1 MKIYQLYLVD
11 DHPIF
16 LKGLTLL
23 LNEVIEFKV
32 IGEAHNGLEFLRDL
46 ENLVPDVV
54 LMDIRMP
61 HMNGIEATRE
71 ALQKIPSL
79 NIIARTMFGEQKYI
93 NLMAEAGAKGFL
105 PKDVTKEEL
114 VDAIKRVSEG
124 ETYFSQRVIT
134 ELVESSPNAI
144 GEEFLF
150 KMGEKFTEREQEVL
164 KYLIMGLSAP
174 EIGER
179 LFISPRTVEGHR
191 ASLIS
196 KTGTKNVVELVIFA
210 IRHNLISLS

>member
-23 LNEVIEFKV
+23 LNEVVEFKV
-32 IGEAHNGLEFLRDL
+32 IGEAHDGLEFLRDM
-46 ENLVPDVV
+46 ENVVPDVV

-71 ALQKIPSL
+71 ALLKIPSL
-79 NIIARTMFGEQKYI
+79 NIIALTMFGEQKYI

-114 VDAIKRVSEG
+114 VEAIKRVSEG
-124 ETYFSQRVIT
+124 ETYFSHRVIT
-134 ELVESSPNAI
+134 ELVENSLNAG

-150 KMGEKFTEREQEVL
+150 KLGEKFTEREYEVL